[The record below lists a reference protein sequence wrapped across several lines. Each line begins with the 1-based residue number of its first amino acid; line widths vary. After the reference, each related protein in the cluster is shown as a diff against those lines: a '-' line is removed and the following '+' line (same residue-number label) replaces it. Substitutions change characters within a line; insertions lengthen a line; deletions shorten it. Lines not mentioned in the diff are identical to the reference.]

1 MGVGVAFN
9 PRPDLT
15 LSSDLTTTAWSGAVF
30 TQTQTRQGGF
40 GVAPFSDSLEPTI
53 TTSTVRWPTSLPLK
67 DSPDLELSLES
78 LRDQHDTYQARL
90 GAEYVLTR
98 RRFVIPLRAGAFL
111 DRQYF
116 SNGRGDPVHARGWT
130 VGAGLVWSFMALDV
144 AYVRQS
150 TSYSLDLDFA
160 TPDDAGSVL
169 EQRSAR
175 DDHIGADRIYV
186 SGIIRF

>member
-1 MGVGVAFN
+1 
-9 PRPDLT
+9 
-15 LSSDLTTTAWSGAVF
+15 
-30 TQTQTRQGGF
+30 
-40 GVAPFSDSLEPTI
+40 
-53 TTSTVRWPTSLPLK
+53 
-67 DSPDLELSLES
+67 
-78 LRDQHDTYQARL
+78 
-90 GAEYVLTR
+90 
-98 RRFVIPLRAGAFL
+98 
-111 DRQYF
+111 
-116 SNGRGDPVHARGWT
+116 
-130 VGAGLVWSFMALDV
+130 MALDV